1 MHDRDAREM
10 RVGDEANRGLRS
22 EQCVENCGDAVD
34 PAPVSK
40 RLGATAMS
48 ALRKERR
55 RPEVAVPRCG
65 VVAVLHRAAVVDEG
79 SAGIEGRQF
88 VALPRTRRRCAGGR
102 KTRAQQRVDL
112 VPQPGSALVSAVRE
126 RGGNITV
133 KGQRRAHDPILVR

>member
-1 MHDRDAREM
+1 MAGGQTQPEGARHGVEGGVAGTEAEIGPASEVTITARQLQAVHDRDAREM

-55 RPEVAVPRCG
+55 RPEVPVPRCG

-88 VALPRTRRRCAGGR
+88 VALP
-102 KTRAQQRVDL
+102 
-112 VPQPGSALVSAVRE
+112 
-126 RGGNITV
+126 
-133 KGQRRAHDPILVR
+133 